1 MRALFLR
8 SLELARTQGLLRGR
22 SLQVAL
28 DTTPIWG
35 RGAVKDT
42 YNLLADGI
50 RQLLRTLARVQ
61 GTEQAAWAAG
71 QGYARYL
78 AASLKGTA
86 AIDWD
91 QPTAREAFLA
101 EIVAAAQLLGQ
112 LLHQDVARPA
122 AGVRLKKGVSR
133 DRIMSVHDPEMRQG
147 RKSSSQCFDGHKAA
161 GAVDPESQLIT
172 AVAVLPGNAPDAQG
186 ALELVAQSEQHTGL
200 PVTATIADTAYGDGH
215 TRQHF
220 ADAGRTLIAKVPK
233 RPARTHFPKEDFQI
247 DLAAGT
253 CTCPAGQ
260 VTRTLRRRGFYAT
273 ASAERAPRRF
283 FHFDAALC
291 TACPL
296 RLRCVAAAPGR
307 GRQVSL
313 HPQEALLQAARALQH
328 SAAFAPNRHLR
339 QAVEHRLARLVQLG
353 LRQARYLGR
362 HLTPHRGTPL
372 DLGFAA
378 GLNPAAMSPNPR
390 PQAWGA
396 LVAPSGPT

>member
-1 MRALFLR
+1 M
-8 SLELARTQGLLRGR
+8 
-22 SLQVAL
+22 
-28 DTTPIWG
+28 P
-35 RGAVKDT
+35 
-42 YNLLADGI
+42 
-50 RQLLRTLARVQ
+50 
-61 GTEQAAWAAG
+61 GTW
-71 QGYARYL
+71 RP
-78 AASLKGTA
+78 SLKGTA

-91 QPTAREAFLA
+91 EPTAREAFPA
-101 EIVAAAQLLGQ
+101 EIVADADRLLVVARDAQAACAADSPDRGQIVAAVQLLGQ

-133 DRIMSVHDPEMRQG
+133 DRIMSVPDPEMRHG
-147 RKSSSQCFDGHKAA
+147 RKSSSQRLDGHKAA
-161 GAVDPESQLIT
+161 VAVDPESQLIT

-186 ALELVAQSEQHTGL
+186 ALQLVAQSEQHTGL
-200 PVTATIADTAYGDGH
+200 PVTATIADAAYGDGY
-215 TRQHF
+215 TRQQF

-273 ASAERAPRRF
+273 ATAERAPRRF

-296 RLRCVAAAPGR
+296 RPRGVAAGPGR

-328 SAAFAPNRHLR
+328 SAAFAPYRHLR
-339 QAVEHRLARLVQLG
+339 QAVAHRLARLGQLG

-362 HLTPHRGTPL
+362 HKTAAQLYLTAT
-372 DLGFAA
+372 
-378 GLNPAAMSPNPR
+378 
-390 PQAWGA
+390 
-396 LVAPSGPT
+396 VANLTRILAVT